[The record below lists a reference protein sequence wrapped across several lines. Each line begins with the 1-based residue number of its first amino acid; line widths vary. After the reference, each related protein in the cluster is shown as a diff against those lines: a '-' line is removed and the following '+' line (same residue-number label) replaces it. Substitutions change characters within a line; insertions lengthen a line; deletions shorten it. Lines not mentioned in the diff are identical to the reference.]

1 MQLKNTLCN
10 NGVVLQ
16 IPPPCWCIMSIVF
29 FSAQVQ
35 EETERVGGCDPPVTL
50 IQSLFLQEVLGLG
63 PNTKHQAEKLSIF
76 TRQRSAA
83 LHSSLLVD
91 QQSVCGCIYNPVSPV
106 WCALIWFV
114 SFNLLIFSAHALS
127 VWIAIKNIR
136 LWHVTLKSAHAQK
149 YPSKSTFCVATN
161 IFQAL
166 SFKCSVTQQK
176 RSYYNDYSVSF
187 TLRLI

>member
-16 IPPPCWCIMSIVF
+16 IPPPCWCIMSTVF
-29 FSAQVQ
+29 FFFFAQVQ
-35 EETERVGGCDPPVTL
+35 EETERVGGCDPPVAL

-83 LHSSLLVD
+83 LHSSLLVY

-106 WCALIWFV
+106 
-114 SFNLLIFSAHALS
+114 
-127 VWIAIKNIR
+127 
-136 LWHVTLKSAHAQK
+136 
-149 YPSKSTFCVATN
+149 
-161 IFQAL
+161 
-166 SFKCSVTQQK
+166 
-176 RSYYNDYSVSF
+176 
-187 TLRLI
+187 